1 MKNKIWVWAQIS
13 LIFVGCGLSNPNQI
27 EDVIAQ
33 NRKKWERQRIVHY
46 QITQK
51 LSCFCPPTTRE
62 PKIIE
67 INHGKIVAINGV
79 ETSNGNNMGKT
90 FPEFFE
96 WIEEKKARDPFISEY
111 TFDQK
116 YGFPKMIYFNMIE
129 NMKDEELRYVL
140 TDFKILD

>member
-1 MKNKIWVWAQIS
+1 MVLKRQMEIIWV
-13 LIFVGCGLSNPNQI
+13 
-27 EDVIAQ
+27 
-33 NRKKWERQRIVHY
+33 
-46 QITQK
+46 K
-51 LSCFCPPTTRE
+51 LLL
-62 PKIIE
+62 
-67 INHGKIVAINGV
+67 N
-79 ETSNGNNMGKT
+79 
-90 FPEFFE
+90 FFE